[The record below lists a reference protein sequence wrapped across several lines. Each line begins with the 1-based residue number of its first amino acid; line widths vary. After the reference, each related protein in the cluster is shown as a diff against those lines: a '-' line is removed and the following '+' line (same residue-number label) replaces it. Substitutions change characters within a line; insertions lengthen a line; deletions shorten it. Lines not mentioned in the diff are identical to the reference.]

1 MLNIPMISNTI
12 NIYHCFFKLWQ
23 HTGRSN
29 EPKARKK
36 WQGTKFGWDEK
47 MCYVIVTGRSLLW
60 ALLSLVS
67 FMAVLAAVI
76 TPKWIVGPPIINTTS
91 KIIVNLLFS
100 TFSWARFS
108 SCWKKKSKKKYS
120 HISKKTQL
128 FYHEP
133 VLFFRRS
140 TLFDKNW
147 RTAKLDRNIVLF
159 LFFFSVSL
167 GNGSK
172 LLDIP
177 TVGIFNR
184 CTRLSG
190 TFGRLNCGNFNVHGF
205 ATDSSV
211 FPGCWKA
218 SLFFLALGL
227 TVMAISV
234 FAAFLGCCVQSICR
248 KSIFNLTGV
257 VQAFAGKEKKTI
269 FHANFDEIPLGS
281 NWPSVYTTG

>member
-1 MLNIPMISNTI
+1 
-12 NIYHCFFKLWQ
+12 
-23 HTGRSN
+23 
-29 EPKARKK
+29 
-36 WQGTKFGWDEK
+36 

-76 TPKWIVGPPIINTTS
+76 TPKWIVGPPIINTT
-91 KIIVNLLFS
+91 
-100 TFSWARFS
+100 R
-108 SCWKKKSKKKYS
+108 
-120 HISKKTQL
+120 
-128 FYHEP
+128 
-133 VLFFRRS
+133 
-140 TLFDKNW
+140 
-147 RTAKLDRNIVLF
+147 
-159 LFFFSVSL
+159 
-167 GNGSK
+167 NGSK

-190 TFGRLNCGNFNVHGF
+190 TYGRMNCGNFNVHGF

-234 FAAFLGCCVQSICR
+234 FAAFLGCCVQSIFR

-257 VQAFAGKEKKTI
+257 VQAFAGLLYVLGIILYLAGWGAERVQKICGPDADAFYLGDCSFGWAFYSAIIGIALTFVCAILSAQAEKSTASDKVQDKMNEGKTLI
-269 FHANFDEIPLGS
+269 CLA
-281 NWPSVYTTG
+281 